1 MRKKFLIAALP
12 AMISLLV
19 VSCGK
24 YQKDVWAFLDVKIG
38 DSKEDVKENYG
49 DDWELNQGD
58 VYAYTNIKK
67 PI

>member
-49 DDWELNQGD
+49 DD
-58 VYAYTNIKK
+58 
-67 PI
+67 